1 MTEEDPTTKDLQD
14 EMNNLQ
20 HQMDELNA
28 ELEEI
33 MKASREAIS
42 LAKACEHMAQKL
54 AEKFNEPLADWWW
67 L

>member
-1 MTEEDPTTKDLQD
+1 MADSDPTIEDLQK
-14 EMNNLQ
+14 
-20 HQMDELNA
+20 QMDELNA
-28 ELEEI
+28 YLEEI
-33 MKASREAIS
+33 MTTTREVLI

>member
-20 HQMDELNA
+20 QQMDQLNA

>member
-1 MTEEDPTTKDLQD
+1 MADNDPTIEDLQK
-14 EMNNLQ
+14 
-20 HQMDELNA
+20 QMDELNA
-28 ELEEI
+28 YLEEI
-33 MKASREAIS
+33 MTTTREVLT

>member
-1 MTEEDPTTKDLQD
+1 MTDDDPTIKDLQD

-20 HQMDELNA
+20 QQMDELNA
-28 ELEEI
+28 ELEEVL
-33 MKASREAIS
+33 KASREAIS

-54 AEKFNEPLADWWW
+54 AERFNEPLADWWW